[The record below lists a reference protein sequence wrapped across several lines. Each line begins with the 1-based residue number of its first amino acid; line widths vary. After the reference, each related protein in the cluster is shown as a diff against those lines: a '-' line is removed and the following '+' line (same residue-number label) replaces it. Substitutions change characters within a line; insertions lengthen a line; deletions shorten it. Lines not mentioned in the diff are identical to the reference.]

1 MEVDGGART
10 TGRAHFFQR
19 SDWLALFEPHLPLG
33 AVALDGGDELF
44 RERIDHAGADAMK
57 SAGGFVTA
65 VLELSAGMEHGK
77 DHFEGAFLR
86 RRMLID
92 RNAAAIV
99 LDRNGRSI
107 FMERDP
113 DIGRITVHRLVD
125 SVVENFPDEVLQSRG
140 ATSDDVH
147 AGPFPD
153 GLEPFENGDVFR
165 GVVARCHVYNF
176 ALNPKY

>member
-1 MEVDGGART
+1 
-10 TGRAHFFQR
+10 
-19 SDWLALFEPHLPLG
+19 
-33 AVALDGGDELF
+33 
-44 RERIDHAGADAMK
+44 DAMK
-57 SAGGFVTA
+57 SAGGLVIA

-77 DHFEGAFLR
+77 DHLEGAFLR

-99 LDRNGRSI
+99 LDRDGRSI

-125 SVVENFPDEVLQSRG
+125 RVVENFPDGLVQSRG
-140 ATSDDVH
+140 ANSADVH

-153 GLEPFENGDVFR
+153 GFQPFENSDVFR
-165 GVVARCHVYNF
+165 GVVARGHVYNF